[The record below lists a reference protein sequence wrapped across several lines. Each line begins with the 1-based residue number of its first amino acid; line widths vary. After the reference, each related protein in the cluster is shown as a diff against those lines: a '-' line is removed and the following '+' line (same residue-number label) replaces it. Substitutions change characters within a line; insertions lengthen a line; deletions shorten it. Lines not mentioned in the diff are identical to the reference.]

1 MTSSLDGQWQL
12 QTGKESGGGG
22 NLRKR
27 LKNQYML
34 NRKRC
39 MIGQVEEKTTASAA
53 KALIRNMYMRGDVV
67 EYMARKYDI
76 KGEIGIGEKDI
87 RAGKRLP

>member
-1 MTSSLDGQWQL
+1 
-12 QTGKESGGGG
+12 
-22 NLRKR
+22 
-27 LKNQYML
+27 
-34 NRKRC
+34 
-39 MIGQVEEKTTASAA
+39 MIGQVEEKTSASAA